1 MMRTADMGQPDVLKG
16 RGLGA
21 SGRSVEEAEQ
31 FAALKGCGFSRA
43 IRPAIELLGFSPRG
57 KVFSTICVPS
67 AAKAAIQFRCF
78 VARLK
83 PRPFKTSGAIML
95 AMVYVAA
102 ASAQTGA
109 SPQTAAGAYRIAGTV
124 VNAVT
129 GGPMRGATVAVLAE
143 EDSRRIASAQSGN
156 DGRFDIPGL
165 AAGMYQLSAS
175 KRGYASAFYDEHE
188 EFSSAIVT
196 GDGQDTSGLVFR
208 LTPGAALRGVVTA
221 DGGDP
226 VDGAQV
232 MLFKKPEGHT
242 PGEKIAQADSTVTDD
257 TGAYEFGN
265 LAKGEYLLAVKAEP
279 WYAMH
284 SAGRGSPQ
292 GEGNRALDVAYPITF
307 FDSTTEE
314 ASASPIVLT
323 GGSRVEADVSL
334 HAVPALRLGVEVP
347 HKQDGSAA
355 VPELKQTIFGT
366 ILSSRSADFMDAI
379 TNGRAEFA
387 GIAPG
392 QYELTQGDPPRVEE
406 LDANTSQQVE
416 PGAGIPAVAVSG
428 TVQSATGGLLS
439 GEAVVTLEP
448 SDSSQGLKPMVSDF
462 NRGSFSFGA
471 VPAGKWKLR
480 AEIGGMQAPVISIA
494 VGGRP
499 HSGNVV
505 TVQDRALTLVVKVS
519 AGGTRVEGFAGAAGK
534 GKAGILVLL
543 VPRDTAAFPE
553 MVRRDQSNSDGSF
566 VMRDAVPGQ
575 YTAVAIEDGWALDWT
590 RPEVIGRYLPGGI
603 AVTVTDTLDK
613 IVRLSGPVPVQ
624 GR

>member
-1 MMRTADMGQPDVLKG
+1 MMRA
-16 RGLGA
+16 
-21 SGRSVEEAEQ
+21 
-31 FAALKGCGFSRA
+31 
-43 IRPAIELLGFSPRG
+43 
-57 KVFSTICVPS
+57 
-67 AAKAAIQFRCF
+67 
-78 VARLK
+78 
-83 PRPFKTSGAIML
+83 FKTAGAIML
-95 AMVYVAA
+95 AMVYVAT
-102 ASAQTGA
+102 ASAQSGSSVHTGGTGA
-109 SPQTAAGAYRIAGTV
+109 SAYRIAGTV

-129 GGPMRGATVAVLAE
+129 GGPVRGATVAVLAE

-156 DGRFDIPGL
+156 DGRFDISGL
-165 AAGMYQLSAS
+165 AAGTYQLSAS
-175 KRGYASAFYDEHE
+175 KRGYASASYDEHE

-208 LTPGAALRGVVTA
+208 LTPGAVLRGVVTA

-226 VDGAQV
+226 LEGAQV
-232 MLFKKPEGHT
+232 MLFKKPQGHT

-265 LAKGEYLLAVKAEP
+265 LGKGEYLLAVKAEP

-284 SAGRGSPQ
+284 SAGRGSRQ

-307 FDSTTEE
+307 FDSTTDE

-323 GGSRVEADVSL
+323 GGTRAEADVSL
-334 HAVPALRLGVEVP
+334 HAVPALHLGVEAAR
-347 HKQDGSAA
+347 KQDGSAA

-366 ILSSRSADFMDAI
+366 MLSSRSADFMDAI
-379 TNGRAEFA
+379 TNGHAEFT
-387 GIAPG
+387 GVAPG
-392 QYELTQGDPPRVEE
+392 QYELTQGDPPRVVE

-416 PGAGIPAVAVSG
+416 PSAGIPAVAVSG
-428 TVQSATGGLLS
+428 TLQTATGGSLS
-439 GEAVVTLEP
+439 GEAVVILEP
-448 SDSSQGLKPMVSDF
+448 ADGSQGLKPMVSDF
-462 NRGSFSFGA
+462 NRGSFSFAA

-519 AGGTRVEGFAGAAGK
+519 AGGTRVEGFAGVVGK
-534 GKAGILVLL
+534 GKAGVLVLL
-543 VPRDTAAFPE
+543 VPKDPAAFPE
-553 MVRRDQSNSDGSF
+553 LVRRDQSNSDGSF
-566 VMRDAVPGQ
+566 SMRDAAPGQ
-575 YTAVAIEDGWALDWT
+575 YTVVAIEDGWALDWT

-603 AVTVTDTLDK
+603 AVTVTDTMDK

>member
-1 MMRTADMGQPDVLKG
+1 MMRA
-16 RGLGA
+16 
-21 SGRSVEEAEQ
+21 
-31 FAALKGCGFSRA
+31 
-43 IRPAIELLGFSPRG
+43 
-57 KVFSTICVPS
+57 
-67 AAKAAIQFRCF
+67 
-78 VARLK
+78 
-83 PRPFKTSGAIML
+83 FKTAGAIML
-95 AMVYVAA
+95 AMVYVAT
-102 ASAQTGA
+102 ASAQSGSSVHTGGTGA
-109 SPQTAAGAYRIAGTV
+109 SAYRIAGTV

-129 GGPMRGATVAVLAE
+129 GGPVRGATVAVLAE

-156 DGRFDIPGL
+156 DGRFDISGL

-175 KRGYASAFYDEHE
+175 KRGYASAFYNEHE

-208 LTPGAALRGVVTA
+208 LTPGAVLRGVVTA

-226 VDGAQV
+226 LEGAQV
-232 MLFKKPEGHT
+232 MLFKKPQGHT

-265 LAKGEYLLAVKAEP
+265 LGKGEYLLAVKAEP

-284 SAGRGSPQ
+284 SAGRGSRQ

-307 FDSTTEE
+307 FDSTSDE

-323 GGSRVEADVSL
+323 GGTRAEADVSL
-334 HAVPALRLGVEVP
+334 HAVPALHLGVEAAR
-347 HKQDGSAA
+347 KQDGSAA

-366 ILSSRSADFMDAI
+366 MLSSRSADFMDAI
-379 TNGRAEFA
+379 TNGHAEFT
-387 GIAPG
+387 GVAPG
-392 QYELTQGDPPRVEE
+392 QYELTQGDPPRVVE

-416 PGAGIPAVAVSG
+416 PSAGIPAVAVSG
-428 TVQSATGGLLS
+428 TLQTATGGSLS
-439 GEAVVTLEP
+439 GEAVVILEP
-448 SDSSQGLKPMVSDF
+448 ADGSQGLKPMVSDF
-462 NRGSFSFGA
+462 NRGSFSFAA

-519 AGGTRVEGFAGAAGK
+519 AGGTRVEGFAGVVGK
-534 GKAGILVLL
+534 GKAGVLVLL
-543 VPRDTAAFPE
+543 VPKDPAAFPE
-553 MVRRDQSNSDGSF
+553 LVRRDQSNSDGSF
-566 VMRDAVPGQ
+566 SMRDAAPGQ
-575 YTAVAIEDGWALDWT
+575 YTVVAIEDGWALDWT

-603 AVTVTDTLDK
+603 AVTVTDTMDK